1 MFLGH
6 ATPANLLKKINY
18 GLAGRFI
25 QINPVFDGWAQR
37 ELESSFRY
45 EKRTRESWLE

>member
-6 ATPANLLKKINY
+6 ATPADLLKKVNY

-37 ELESSFRY
+37 EQESSFRY
-45 EKRTRESWLE
+45 EKRTRESWVE